1 MIKSSKFSLADVFDQ
16 IYGDW
21 FGKDVQSDYTYSY
34 VWMANQFGHFGIGF
48 ISSVFIFWML
58 MYNGVSPDG
67 FQYVLMG
74 QIAFWTLKEVNDYFS
89 VTKDNKGAFKIDK
102 KFVVKDFSTDVF
114 FIVFGAVVA
123 YIGFTI
129 SVVWGL
135 ISFAIGLLP
144 AMLLFIYWIRLK
156 MYFQITAIP
165 YYYRLSSFFG
175 LIEAKQAE
183 KINTF
188 IKSKL
193 PQNKT
198 DWQHILIFGP
208 YNSGKTSLAIGMGT
222 DTTLNKVLA
231 RYMSFNKF
239 LDLLNLETEK
249 KFEEGTEIVPWR
261 RTELLIVDNVSTGID
276 KSTAF
281 NPELFKE
288 ALLKSKYSKENI
300 EKLQNQKTIWVI
312 GNDAMAEEWVRLFT
326 ELKLTLYGEVA
337 RVVLSES
344 KRADKLNSNS
354 KS

>member
-1 MIKSSKFSLADVFDQ
+1 
-16 IYGDW
+16 
-21 FGKDVQSDYTYSY
+21 
-34 VWMANQFGHFGIGF
+34 MANQFGHFGIGF

-58 MYNGVSPDG
+58 IYSGVLPDK

-74 QIAFWTLKEVNDYFS
+74 QIAFWTLKEVNDYFL
-89 VTKDNKGAFKIDK
+89 VTKNNGRSFKTDK
-102 KFVVKDFSTDVF
+102 SFVLKDFSTDVF
-114 FIVFGAVVA
+114 FIVFGSVVA
-123 YIGFTI
+123 YVGFTI

-144 AMLLFIYWIRLK
+144 CLFLFVYWIRLK

-175 LIEAKQAE
+175 LIDDKQVE

-188 IKSKL
+188 IKNKL

-208 YNSGKTSLAIGMGT
+208 YNSGKTSLGIGMGT
-222 DTTLNKVLA
+222 DLAINKVLT

-261 RTELLIVDNVSTGID
+261 KTELLIVDNVSTGID

-288 ALLKSKYSKENI
+288 AILKSKYSKQNI

-312 GNDAMAEEWVRLFT
+312 GNDAMAEDWVRLFT
-326 ELKLTLYGEVA
+326 DLKLTMHGEVA
-337 RVVLSES
+337 CVVLRES
-344 KRADKLNSNS
+344 KRTDS
-354 KS
+354 